1 VPDIYKILLSIY
13 YQLLGFVGIAV
24 AIAFCSYCL
33 QLVLVFIGIVATIA
47 FRWYWAL
54 LVSSSIGIGLCW
66 Y

>member
-33 QLVLVFIGIVATIA
+33 QLVLVFIGIA

-54 LVSSSIGIGLCW
+54 LVLPSIGIGLCW